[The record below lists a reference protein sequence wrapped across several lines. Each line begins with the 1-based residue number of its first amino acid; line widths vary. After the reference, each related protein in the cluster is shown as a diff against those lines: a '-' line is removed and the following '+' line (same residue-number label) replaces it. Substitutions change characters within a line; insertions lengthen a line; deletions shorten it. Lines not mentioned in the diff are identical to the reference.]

1 MLEFTKMRKKGFLL
15 IYDSISPKNNEK
27 KYIAE
32 GIYFLNNS
40 VCIIKTIHEISYSQ
54 LKESFNKEEIKIAEK
69 EDVKK
74 LQKLINKKFLKTKP
88 IKSELDKRK
97 TKKIHNNLELKII

>member
-40 VCIIKTIHEISYSQ
+40 VCIIKTMHSIAFDIPTQNFWSQ
-54 LKESFNKEEIKIAEK
+54 LLLFNM
-69 EDVKK
+69 
-74 LQKLINKKFLKTKP
+74 
-88 IKSELDKRK
+88 
-97 TKKIHNNLELKII
+97 NNLTIQSH